1 MKKNTLWWGV
11 GYVLSAACLFLI
23 VLLTDN
29 ALNSLLTGFAMSGMC
44 AGLATIGKYIYW
56 NQPKNREKYRE
67 RIEKETIELQ
77 DEMKVSLRDRSGRYS
92 YILGLVII
100 SVSIVIFSVLGKLG
114 VILYSRPMILFLFAY
129 LLSQLAAGVFIF
141 RYLLKKY

>member
-1 MKKNTLWWGV
+1 MKKDVLWWGM
-11 GYVLSAACLFLI
+11 GYVLGAVCLFLI

-29 ALNSLLTGFAMSGMC
+29 VLNSLLMGFAMSGMC
-44 AGLATIGKYIYW
+44 AGLAMIGKYIYW
-56 NQPKNREKYRE
+56 NRPKNRGRYQEKM
-67 RIEKETIELQ
+67 EKETIELQ

-92 YILGLVII
+92 YILGLVVI

-114 VILYSRPMILFLFAY
+114 IIMYSRPMILFLSAY
-129 LLSQLAAGVFIF
+129 LLSQFAAGVFIF